1 MRGGYSILSRHRIQK
16 YPDLAS
22 TRFRIHSVFKNFHSR
37 TFVESRFK
45 KLRIRLPDSP
55 DTCGRKPY
63 LERESCGFKN
73 IRIRVE
79 GTLVSSTHV
88 CLNASFLAANSF
100 LFMIRLNQWRI
111 QTFRIGVGGRGVG
124 DWQWSRFSDK
134 RELGLKI
141 FWGPWGLGSV

>member
-1 MRGGYSILSRHRIQK
+1 MRGGYSILSRHRIKK

-111 QTFRIGVGGRGVG
+111 HDLQNRGWGAGGGGLAVIQIFR
-124 DWQWSRFSDK
+124 
-134 RELGLKI
+134 
-141 FWGPWGLGSV
+141 